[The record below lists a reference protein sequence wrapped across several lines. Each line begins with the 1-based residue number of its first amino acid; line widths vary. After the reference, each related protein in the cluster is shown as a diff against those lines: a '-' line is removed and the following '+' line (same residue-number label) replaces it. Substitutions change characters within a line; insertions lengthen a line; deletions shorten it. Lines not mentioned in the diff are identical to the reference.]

1 MINTNLTTC
10 TALLVWV
17 LLDTLF
23 NGKPSVVGAIN
34 GMIAGL
40 VGITPGAG
48 FVDGNGALIIGVV
61 AGAIPWAFMN
71 KVQSTKLFQRV
82 DDTLGVLSTHGVAGL
97 TGGLMVGIVS
107 NPAVLE
113 YIGTDKDAPGVSVT
127 GVMYGSAGWQ
137 QLIHQAGAAAF
148 IIVFNAVMTFV
159 ILRVIGLFVKLR
171 MDDATLAVGD
181 DAVHGE
187 TAYNFEGG

>member
-1 MINTNLTTC
+1 M
-10 TALLVWV
+10 A
-17 LLDTLF
+17 
-23 NGKPSVVGAIN
+23 SAQS
-34 GMIAGL
+34 
-40 VGITPGAG
+40 
-48 FVDGNGALIIGVV
+48 IIGVV
-61 AGAIPWAFMN
+61 AGSIPWAFMN
-71 KVQSTKLFQRV
+71 YVQSTKFMQRV

-97 TGGLMVGIVS
+97 TGGLMVGVVS

-127 GVMYGSAGWQ
+127 GVLYGSAGWQ
-137 QLIHQAGAAAF
+137 QLIHQLGAAAF

-171 MDDATLAVGD
+171 MDDATLAIGD